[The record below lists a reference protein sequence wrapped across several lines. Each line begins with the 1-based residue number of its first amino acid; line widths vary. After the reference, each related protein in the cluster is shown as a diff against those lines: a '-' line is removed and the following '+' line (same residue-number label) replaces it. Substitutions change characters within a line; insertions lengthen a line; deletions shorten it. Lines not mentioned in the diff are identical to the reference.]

1 VANVILDT
9 GPLVALFK
17 RNDQHHAR
25 AVQWFKRNRARLLTT
40 LPVLTEA
47 WHLVAPSARLKLSTF
62 CARAVAVPDLGE
74 DAPSRIHSTLER
86 YADGRMD
93 FADASLVLLAEHSD
107 TLALATIDL
116 GDFAAFRLASGKRF
130 RLVFQS

>member
-1 VANVILDT
+1 MANVILDT

-17 RNDQHHAR
+17 RNDHHHRR
-25 AVQWFKRNRARLLTT
+25 AIDWFERNRARLLTT

-47 WHLVAPSARLKLSTF
+47 WHLVTPSTRLKLSTF
-62 CARAVAVPDLGE
+62 CARVLTVPDLGE
-74 DAPSRIHSTLER
+74 DAVSRIDAILGR
-86 YADGRMD
+86 YADNRMD
-93 FADASLVLLAEHSD
+93 FADASLALLAERSN

-116 GDFAAFRLASGKRF
+116 GDFATFRLSSGKRF